1 MQTVGDGTVTV
12 NIYIETGNKGPVRR
26 RMAGAWLVEYI
37 SGSGLPVTRGGL
49 LYADIT
55 TENEMALR
63 LLIQAFSILTKT
75 CCVRVFTRC
84 THILNTM
91 ENHWLWQWQKD
102 GWKNAKGRIVGN
114 ADLWR
119 KCSDLFEKHMTEW
132 TDAEHSYGQC
142 MTGRIQK
149 EMGRDHVLTAPENY
163 LVVDVPEWNT
173 QCRKRCQDEKRDRR
187 KV

>member
-37 SGSGLPVTRGGL
+37 SKTGKPVTRGGI

-55 TENEMALR
+55 TENELALR
-63 LLIQAFSILTKT
+63 LLIRAFSILTKP
-75 CCVRVFTRC
+75 CCIRVFTEC
-84 THILNTM
+84 AHILHTM
-91 ENHWLWQWQKD
+91 QNHWIWQWQKN
-102 GWKNAKGRIVGN
+102 GWINAKRKSVGN
-114 ADLWR
+114 VDLWQQ
-119 KCSDLFEKHMTEW
+119 CSALLEQHITEW
-132 TDAEHSYGQC
+132 TDGEHSYRQC
-142 MTGRIQK
+142 MLGRIQK
-149 EMGRDHVLTAPENY
+149 EMGRDHALTAPENY
-163 LVVDVPEWNT
+163 LVVDVSEWNT